1 MHTNWHPVGCFFR
14 LGENGQEFNVWRK
27 VVFKPFPRYSNTA
40 RLNKRQTCNNNLFCH
55 CSMPECWDEVVQ
67 CELCEEWL
75 HMSCEGFKT
84 APRASGS
91 ALSADCQTGE
101 SKSAVTP
108 VPIFDL
114 RVGQIVKSSVS
125 FGVPKMPACDKIRPT
140 SISGSPQ
147 VT

>member
-1 MHTNWHPVGCFFR
+1 MN
-14 LGENGQEFNVWRK
+14 
-27 VVFKPFPRYSNTA
+27 
-40 RLNKRQTCNNNLFCH
+40 
-55 CSMPECWDEVVQ
+55 
-67 CELCEEWL
+67 
-75 HMSCEGFKT
+75 CEGFKT

-91 ALSADCQTGE
+91 ALSADCQTGG

-147 VT
+147 VTNKCLFYNYARERPEICNVGLLDNDTQKSHQRTI

>member
-1 MHTNWHPVGCFFR
+1 MS
-14 LGENGQEFNVWRK
+14 GERSF
-27 VVFKPFPRYSNTA
+27 
-40 RLNKRQTCNNNLFCH
+40 LNLFRDIRTPLD
-55 CSMPECWDEVVQ
+55 SIRDKLVTLIYFDEAVQ
-67 CELCEEWL
+67 CELCEKWL

-91 ALSADCQTGE
+91 ALSADCQTGG

-140 SISGSPQ
+140 SVSGSPQ